1 MLELSGMRN
10 SAMMIEFYKILPL
23 FFLTLALPVLADKI
37 EETTDSEVYCITHAK
52 RLILEND
59 QTVNNGIT
67 FNNCLK
73 ASSGSNPTVWFFTG
87 YMKLH
92 AIGSKPDYDEGV
104 FWLSKAAENG
114 MVAAQKELADHY
126 LTGLKANQKTDIP
139 KAIKWL
145 KMLANNSNLQL
156 KDEATFKLCALNLYG
171 TGGIEVNYE
180 EALLWCRKSGLE
192 NHNTDGLANLAYMY
206 INGFG
211 IKKNV
216 TIAID
221 YYKNAANKGSIPA
234 QISLGRVYSTGK
246 DLTPD
251 YEEAFYWFSK
261 ASSQHNALAQFY
273 LAQMYEYGTGV
284 EKNHQKAFELY
295 KESANSGE
303 PQSQYM
309 LGRWY
314 QYSTDP
320 KLDLAAKWYHK
331 AAKQN
336 NTDAMMAIAEMYRSQ
351 NAKEMILWY
360 LRAAEKGNPQAR
372 LKLIEIYLHG
382 TRETSPKPELAFQQA
397 EILDN
402 QGVEDGTYWLG
413 YMYHRGMGTESD
425 TTKAKSILQPIA
437 ESGNIQAKLELSLIK
452 YEEGAK
458 NEALNDIKTIAEL
471 RCAYDSCSI
480 LANLYEQSMKLEEAF
495 YWITIAS
502 SFEDSASS
510 QKQALKNKLS
520 EEKVARIEKEAYE
533 FIENFQ

>member
-1 MLELSGMRN
+1 MLGLSGMRN

-114 MVAAQKELADHY
+114 MAVAQKELADHY

-171 TGGIEVNYE
+171 TGGIEINYE

-206 INGFG
+206 INGLG

-216 TIAID
+216 SMAID

-251 YEEAFYWFSK
+251 YEEALYWFSK

-284 EKNHQKAFELY
+284 EKNPQKAFELY
-295 KESANSGE
+295 QESANSGE

-360 LRAAEKGNPQAR
+360 LRAAEKGNIQAR

-382 TRETSPKPELAFQQA
+382 TRETSPKPEMAFQQA

-480 LANLYEQSMKLEEAF
+480 LANLYEQSMKPEEAF
-495 YWITIAS
+495 FWITIAS
-502 SFEDSASS
+502 NFEDSASS

-533 FIENFQ
+533 FIENLQ

>member
-1 MLELSGMRN
+1 
-10 SAMMIEFYKILPL
+10 MMIEFYKILPL

-114 MVAAQKELADHY
+114 MAVAQKELADHY

-206 INGFG
+206 INGLG

-216 TIAID
+216 SMAID

-251 YEEAFYWFSK
+251 YEEALYWFSK

-284 EKNHQKAFELY
+284 EKNPQKAFELY
-295 KESANSGE
+295 EESANSGE

-360 LRAAEKGNPQAR
+360 LRAAEKGNIQAR

-382 TRETSPKPELAFQQA
+382 TRETSPKPEMAFQQA

-437 ESGNIQAKLELSLIK
+437 ESENIPAKLELSLIK

-480 LANLYEQSMKLEEAF
+480 LADLYEQSMKLEKAF

-502 SFEDSASS
+502 SFEDSAAGK
-510 QKQALKNKLS
+510 KQTLKDKLS
-520 EEKVARIEKEAYE
+520 KEKVVKIEKEAYE
-533 FIENFQ
+533 FIENLQ

>member
-1 MLELSGMRN
+1 
-10 SAMMIEFYKILPL
+10 MMTEFYKILPL

-156 KDEATFKLCALNLYG
+156 KDEAAFKLCALNLYG

-180 EALLWCRKSGLE
+180 DALLWCRKSGLE

-206 INGFG
+206 INGLG

-216 TIAID
+216 SMAID

-284 EKNHQKAFELY
+284 EKNPQKAFELY
-295 KESANSGE
+295 EESANSGE

-336 NTDAMMAIAEMYRSQ
+336 NTDAMMAIAEMYRYQ

-360 LRAAEKGNPQAR
+360 QRAAEKGNPQAR

-382 TRETSPKPELAFQQA
+382 TRETSPKPEMAFQQA

-437 ESGNIQAKLELSLIK
+437 ESENIPAKLELSLIK

-480 LANLYEQSMKLEEAF
+480 LADLYEQSMKLEKAF

-502 SFEDSASS
+502 SFEDSAAGK
-510 QKQALKNKLS
+510 KQTLKDKLS
-520 EEKVARIEKEAYE
+520 KEKVVKIEKEAYE
-533 FIENFQ
+533 FIENLQ

>member
-1 MLELSGMRN
+1 M
-10 SAMMIEFYKILPL
+10 A
-23 FFLTLALPVLADKI
+23 
-37 EETTDSEVYCITHAK
+37 
-52 RLILEND
+52 
-59 QTVNNGIT
+59 
-67 FNNCLK
+67 
-73 ASSGSNPTVWFFTG
+73 
-87 YMKLH
+87 
-92 AIGSKPDYDEGV
+92 
-104 FWLSKAAENG
+104 
-114 MVAAQKELADHY
+114 AAQKELADHY

-156 KDEATFKLCALNLYG
+156 KDEAAFKLCALNLYG
-171 TGGIEVNYE
+171 TGGIEINYE

-206 INGFG
+206 INGLG

-216 TIAID
+216 SMAID

-251 YEEAFYWFSK
+251 YEEALYWFSK

-284 EKNHQKAFELY
+284 EKNPQKAFELY
-295 KESANSGE
+295 QESANSGE

-360 LRAAEKGNPQAR
+360 LRAAEKGNIQ
-372 LKLIEIYLHG
+372 
-382 TRETSPKPELAFQQA
+382 
-397 EILDN
+397 N

-437 ESGNIQAKLELSLIK
+437 ESGNIPAKLELSLIK

>member
-1 MLELSGMRN
+1 MLGLLGMRN
-10 SAMMIEFYKILPL
+10 SAMMTEFYKILPL

-114 MVAAQKELADHY
+114 MAVAQKELADHY

-206 INGFG
+206 INGLG

-216 TIAID
+216 SMAID

-251 YEEAFYWFSK
+251 YEEALYWFSK

-284 EKNHQKAFELY
+284 EKNPQKAFELY
-295 KESANSGE
+295 EESANSGE

-336 NTDAMMAIAEMYRSQ
+336 NTDAMMAIAEMYRYQ

-360 LRAAEKGNPQAR
+360 QRAAEKGNPQAR

-382 TRETSPKPELAFQQA
+382 TRETSPKPEMAFQQA

-437 ESGNIQAKLELSLIK
+437 ESENIPAKLELSLIK

-480 LANLYEQSMKLEEAF
+480 LADLYEQSMKLEKAF

-502 SFEDSASS
+502 SFEDSASGK
-510 QKQALKNKLS
+510 KQPLKEKLS
-520 EEKVARIEKEAYE
+520 KEQVARIEKEAYK
-533 FIENFQ
+533 FIENLQ

>member
-1 MLELSGMRN
+1 MLGLLGMRN
-10 SAMMIEFYKILPL
+10 SAMMTEFYKILPL

-114 MVAAQKELADHY
+114 MAVAQKELADHY

-171 TGGIEVNYE
+171 TGGIEINYE

-206 INGFG
+206 INGLG

-216 TIAID
+216 SMAID

-251 YEEAFYWFSK
+251 YEEALYWFSK

-284 EKNHQKAFELY
+284 EKNPQKAFELY
-295 KESANSGE
+295 EESANSGE

-360 LRAAEKGNPQAR
+360 LRAAEKGNIQAR

-382 TRETSPKPELAFQQA
+382 TRETSPKPEMAFQQA

-402 QGVEDGTYWLG
+402 QSVEEGTYWLG

-480 LANLYEQSMKLEEAF
+480 LANLYEQSMKPEEAF
-495 YWITIAS
+495 FWITIAS
-502 SFEDSASS
+502 NFEDSASS

-533 FIENFQ
+533 FIENLQ

>member
-1 MLELSGMRN
+1 
-10 SAMMIEFYKILPL
+10 MMIEFYKILPL

-92 AIGSKPDYDEGV
+92 AIGSKPDYEEGV

-114 MVAAQKELADHY
+114 MAAAQKELADHY

-156 KDEATFKLCALNLYG
+156 KDEAAFKLCALNLYG

-206 INGFG
+206 INGLG
-211 IKKNV
+211 IKKN
-216 TIAID
+216 ISMAID

-251 YEEAFYWFSK
+251 YEEALYWFSK

-284 EKNHQKAFELY
+284 EKNPQKAFELY
-295 KESANSGE
+295 EESANSGE

-360 LRAAEKGNPQAR
+360 LRAAEKGNIQAR

-382 TRETSPKPELAFQQA
+382 TRETSPKPEMAFQQA

-413 YMYHRGMGTESD
+413 YMYHRGIGTEAD

-502 SFEDSASS
+502 SFEDSASGK
-510 QKQALKNKLS
+510 KQPLKEKLS
-520 EEKVARIEKEAYE
+520 KEQVARIEKEAYK